1 MDIKNLLKK
10 SVIGFIDCN
19 GRAENKVSRIR
30 VLKCFFLFLINNRRK
45 GIIEKFIGRKR
56 DSLIDR

>member
-30 VLKCFFLFLINNRRK
+30 VLKRAFFF
-45 GIIEKFIGRKR
+45 F
-56 DSLIDR
+56 

>member
-10 SVIGFIDCN
+10 SIIGFIDCN

-30 VLKCFFLFLINNRRK
+30 VLKRAFFF
-45 GIIEKFIGRKR
+45 F
-56 DSLIDR
+56 